1 MTRTCRAVYLE
12 NPQEARFRAVR
23 VLNAARKFLSLT
35 EISELT
41 SITPSILSRYHR
53 GVILPTSPNAMKI
66 LDSLLE
72 KSVIARILSEV
83 MERRSTGSGYIN
95 LKGVLGD
102 PALLTLLGEHIVYA
116 TGGCFD
122 FVIAPEA
129 GGISLATSVALSSGR
144 RLVIARRQKPLEA
157 PYIEVPVLRDPVN
170 VEYFYLSRHDLT
182 VDRKNRCCES
192 PTAVIVDD
200 FTIHG
205 VTLKGIADALSDAGI
220 EVAKIFVAVGMG
232 GSWKKLPQAEAVL
245 EIG

>member
-1 MTRTCRAVYLE
+1 MQRICKAGYLE
-12 NPQEARFRAVR
+12 NPQETRFRAVR
-23 VLNAARKFLSLT
+23 ILNSTRKFLSLT

-41 SITPSILSRYHR
+41 NITPSILSRYHR
-53 GVILPTSPNAMKI
+53 GVILPTPPNALKI

-72 KSVIARILSEV
+72 KPVIARILGEV

-95 LKGVLGD
+95 LKGILGD
-102 PALLTLLGEHIVYA
+102 PDLLTLLGEYVVHA

-144 RLVIARRQKPLEA
+144 KLVIARRQKPLGA

-170 VEYFYLSRHDLT
+170 VEYFYLSRYDL
-182 VDRKNRCCES
+182 VIERKRKCCDH

-205 VTLKGIADALSDAGI
+205 VTLKSIADALSNAGI
-220 EVAKIFVAVGMG
+220 EVAKIFVAVAMG
-232 GSWKKLPQAEAVL
+232 GNWKKLPQAEAVL